1 MLMKTFFFGI
11 DGGGTKTEA
20 VLCDATGHVLL
31 RRRCPPTNP
40 NDVGI
45 QTAVARLCE
54 LLREAHIFLTDMGER
69 EVVLCVFAGIAG
81 ALNHREELLKGLCES
96 YPADR
101 IAVNS
106 DAINLISSELH
117 GGDGCCMICGTG
129 SVCFVRRGDQI
140 IRIGGWGYLLD
151 RTGSGYA
158 IGREALEAALRSHD
172 GRGDAT
178 LLTGSI
184 TQKLGGTPWDKLTD
198 IYEGGK
204 SFIASFAPCVFQCA
218 DQGDRVAFEILF
230 RQAVYLAES
239 VEAAYQHIGA
249 WEATLEV
256 VLGGGVFQSSAELID
271 LVKQNVTVPANLIL
285 ASAPPVFGAVWE
297 AVRESRET
305 VTKSEFDSFK
315 SVFMNDYGSVIRN
328 ENQ

>member
-1 MLMKTFFFGI
+1 MKTYFLGI

-20 VLCDATGHVLL
+20 VLCDAAGHV
-31 RRRCPPTNP
+31 RFHRRCLPTNP

-45 QTAVARLCE
+45 QTAVARLRK
-54 LLREAHIFLTDMGER
+54 LLGEAHAFLEKRESGETL
-69 EVVLCVFAGIAG
+69 LCVFAGIAG
-81 ALNHREELLKGLCES
+81 ALNHRDELLSGLCEA

-101 IAVNS
+101 IAVHS
-106 DAINLISSELH
+106 DAINLLSSELY

-129 SVCFVRRGDQI
+129 SVCFVRRRDQI

-178 LLTGSI
+178 LLTGCIS
-184 TQKLGGTPWDKLTD
+184 QQLGGAPWDKLTE

-204 SFIASFAPCVFQCA
+204 SFIASFAPCVFECA
-218 DQGDRVAFEILF
+218 EQGDRVAFEILF
-230 RQAVYLAES
+230 RQAVYLAEC

-249 WEATLEV
+249 WESTLEV
-256 VLGGGVFQSSAELID
+256 VLGGGVFQSSAELIR
-271 LVKQNVTVPANLIL
+271 LVKQNVTVPANLTL

-297 AVRESRET
+297 AVRKSDET
-305 VTKSEFDSFK
+305 VTKSDFDAFR
-315 SVFMNDYGSVIRN
+315 SVFIRSYGSVFGN
-328 ENQ
+328 EDQ